1 MEKYKM
7 KKISLIA
14 GLIGISVLS
23 ANPYVG
29 LQLSGNFLKNQAKLG
44 GKALTPGQPQLF
56 DISSSVNAKL
66 NAAGFGLVLGYAFPV
81 KDKVSLMI
89 EGDVSFTSK
98 KTTFTFDTSTIN
110 TISHLNEKGYVKAS
124 FGFGLMPMV
133 SYHVQDKLS
142 GLFGVRFT
150 ANRYEVNGYHLRA
163 GQTTPDALFTKTEKK
178 FLFGIEPN
186 LGAKYDFSDKVA
198 GRFLVGYNFGSKKTV
213 IENYFNTPAA
223 IANSA
228 TSSISINPKGVVV
241 KAAITC
247 SF

>member
-1 MEKYKM
+1 M

-23 ANPYVG
+23 ANPYMG

-44 GKALTPGQPQLF
+44 GKSLTPGIPELF
-56 DISSSVNAKL
+56 NITSSVNAKL
-66 NAAGFGLVLGYAFPV
+66 NTAGVGIVLGYVFPV
-81 KDKVSLMI
+81 KDKINLMI

-98 KTTFTFDTSTIN
+98 KRTFTFDTSSIN
-110 TISHLNEKGYVKAS
+110 TISHLNENGYVKAS

-133 SYHVQDKLS
+133 SYQIQDKIS

-163 GQTTPDALFTKTEKK
+163 DETTPDALFTKTEKK

-186 LGAKYDFSDKVA
+186 LGAKYEFSDKVS

-213 IENYFNTPAA
+213 VGNYFNTAAA
-223 IANSA
+223 IDNDV
-228 TSSISINPKGVVV
+228 TSSIAINPKGIVV
-241 KAAITC
+241 KAALTY